1 VPKQKKNSPEDELYF
16 DIVSPSQIEEEEE
29 LEEDNSPKIKSYQ
42 IPIRKEKF
50 NSMPKIKTMP
60 KEEELADDEEYEEIV
75 EEVEVDA
82 DEPEEEIIYK
92 PAKKSKKGKKLFS
105 FFKRNKKEKVEKI
118 PRKKAKKEPKVR
130 VTREGGGFKKKL
142 FITVGLAS
150 LVLIF
155 GFVLLTFAFNNATI
169 SINTQKGNID
179 YTGNILVDS
188 NIKTADFTKNV
199 LPGRLIKI
207 SKTVTKEFESTG
219 KINGGAKA
227 KGKITI
233 YNAYNTSSQILV
245 QNTRFESADGLI
257 FKLDSRITVPGA
269 SLKNGEIV
277 PSSILANVTAAEN
290 GVGYNISAGRFT
302 IPGFKGT
309 DRFTG
314 FYADSKD
321 KFAGGTDG
329 QSTVVSSVDLKNA
342 EKSAMDVLSTQLDTE
357 LKSQIQS
364 HEKTFK
370 DSIVVKVVKIDFN
383 GVKAGDSKLKFN
395 ANITGEIKTIAF
407 SSDDYNTLIKTNVE
421 KELKDGE
428 ELYGSFTENIASIK
442 PDDKKNQILINT
454 IIKYPTKKNINST
467 EIINT
472 IKGKSLVEV
481 KKILS
486 TNPAI
491 EKVNIKLYPI

>member
-1 VPKQKKNSPEDELYF
+1 MPKQKKNSPNDELYF
-16 DIVSPSQIEEEEE
+16 DIVSPSQIVEEEEE
-29 LEEDNSPKIKSYQ
+29 EEDSVKQKTYQ

-50 NSMPKIKTMP
+50 GTMPRMKTVP
-60 KEEELADDEEYEEIV
+60 KEEPEILNDDEEYEEIV
-75 EEVEVDA
+75 EEIEVDA
-82 DEPEEEIIYK
+82 DDNEIVTKK
-92 PAKKSKKGKKLFS
+92 PAKKA
-105 FFKRNKKEKVEKI
+105 
-118 PRKKAKKEPKVR
+118 KKAKKFFAFFKRDKVAKVAKPKKVKEPRTKIKNSS
-130 VTREGGGFKKKL
+130 GLSFKKKL
-142 FITVGLAS
+142 LITIGIALLFVGISFAA
-150 LVLIF
+150 
-155 GFVLLTFAFNNATI
+155 LTFAFNSATV

-179 YTGNILVDS
+179 YTGNILIDS
-188 NIKTADFTKNV
+188 NIKTPDYPKNV
-199 LPGRLIKI
+199 VPGRLIKI
-207 SKTVTKEFESTG
+207 NKTVTKEFDATG
-219 KINGGAKA
+219 KVNGGAKA

-257 FKLDSRITVPGA
+257 FKLDSRVTVPGA

-277 PSSILANVTAAEN
+277 PSSIQANVTASEN

-309 DRFTG
+309 DRFNG
-314 FYADSKD
+314 FYADSKE

-329 QSTVVSSVDLKNA
+329 QSTVVSPIDLKNA
-342 EKSAMDVLSTQLDTE
+342 SKVAMDVLEAQFSEE

-370 DSIVVKVVKIDFN
+370 DSIVTKVLKVDF
-383 GVKAGDSKLKFN
+383 GGTKEGDSKLKFT
-395 ANITGEIKTIAF
+395 AKITGEMKTIAF
-407 SSDDYNTLIKTNVE
+407 SKDDYNTLIQTNAK

-428 ELYGSFTENIASIK
+428 ELYGAFTENIASIK
-442 PDDKKNQILINT
+442 LDDKKNQILVNT
-454 IIKYPTKKNINST
+454 LIKYPTKKNIESI
-467 EIINT
+467 EIINA

-481 KKILS
+481 KKLLS